1 MGGSYQKLLGNTV
14 IFAIGSF
21 SSKAL
26 VLLLMPL
33 YTRFLTDAQYGAA
46 DLITTTSNLLAPFI
60 MLSVNEAIIRFGMD
74 KNENKNQVFS
84 IGLSTLLT
92 GFALFCLL
100 APLMLRIR
108 MLSSYTLLIYLY
120 VFAASLKG
128 VTAQFVRSIGL
139 IKLYAFDGFLS
150 TVTTVVLN
158 VVFLVSFSWG
168 AAGYVL
174 SIILSNLISV
184 IFLFAVA
191 HLKQYVHLRGIDKK
205 LRRAMLRYSIPLI
218 PTTMFWWITTAS
230 DRYFVTW
237 YHGEAANGLYAAAHK
252 LPAILTLVSLV
263 FYQAWQISA
272 VSEAGSGVKTTRFY
286 NRIYEYYS
294 SLLFLAASGI
304 ILICRPFTAIWLS
317 EAFYD
322 SWRFVPFLT
331 TAEVFST
338 LITFLGSFYMVT
350 KRNATVPLA
359 VAVGAGMNIG
369 LNYLFV
375 PTYGALG
382 AAGATVASYSVAF
395 LCRGIDVR
403 RVVKLRLRPVRSA
416 LSLLLLICQSGLL
429 LLEVGPGF
437 LLTQLIF
444 FLLMLLLHL
453 RSILRMLV
461 SLLGRKTSKIKSPFK
476 EKAHA
481 FKKTPAAPTAVEVD
495 SFGLPITDSSTDR
508 PFVSS
513 DLPKELP
520 VADWADDFPTA
531 SLPTKEVDAPP
542 FGPDPPWSFDLNFDA
557 PADEKAD
564 TAIDFESLPQWTPA
578 FQTHRQPDWA
588 NLGEEQPLA
597 FTVDAWNQPFEANR
611 IPSLEKEPHA
621 RLKAMINGRPVTKI
635 LSDIQKSPP
644 TAPLASSPSVAL
656 PDDEA
661 DLLQPEDLRRIF
673 LDGENLKDKN
683 ALQEEP

>member
-1 MGGSYQKLLGNTV
+1 MGGSYHKLLGNTV

-33 YTRFLTDAQYGAA
+33 YTRYLTDAQYGAA
-46 DLITTTSNLLAPFI
+46 DLMTTTSNLLVPFI

-74 KNENKNQVFS
+74 KNENKSQVFS
-84 IGLSTLLT
+84 IGLSTLMT

-108 MLSSYTLLIYLY
+108 ILSSYTLLIYLY

-184 IFLFAVA
+184 MFLFAVA
-191 HLKQYVHLRGIDKK
+191 HLKQFVCLRGIDKK
-205 LRRAMLRYSIPLI
+205 LRKAMLRYSIPLI
-218 PTTMFWWITTAS
+218 PTTMFWWITMAS

-252 LPAILTLVSLV
+252 LPAVLTLVSLV

-272 VSEAGSGVKTTRFY
+272 ISESGGGVKTTRFY

-304 ILICRPFTAIWLS
+304 ILVCRPFTAIWLS

-338 LITFLGSFYMVT
+338 LITFLGTFYMVT

-369 LNYLFV
+369 LNFLFV

-382 AAGATVASYSVAF
+382 AAGATVLSYSVAF
-395 LCRGIDVR
+395 VCRGIDVR

-416 LSLLLLICQSGLL
+416 LSLLLLLCQSGLL
-429 LLEVGPGF
+429 LLDVGPGF

-453 RSILRMLV
+453 RSVLRMMM
-461 SLLGRKTSKIKSPFK
+461 SLLGRKYPKKPSPFK
-476 EKAHA
+476 EKAQA
-481 FKKTPAAPTAVEVD
+481 FNKIPDEPTSVED
-495 SFGLPITDSSTDR
+495 ETFGDR
-508 PFVSS
+508 
-513 DLPKELP
+513 
-520 VADWADDFPTA
+520 
-531 SLPTKEVDAPP
+531 
-542 FGPDPPWSFDLNFDA
+542 
-557 PADEKAD
+557 
-564 TAIDFESLPQWTPA
+564 
-578 FQTHRQPDWA
+578 
-588 NLGEEQPLA
+588 
-597 FTVDAWNQPFEANR
+597 
-611 IPSLEKEPHA
+611 
-621 RLKAMINGRPVTKI
+621 
-635 LSDIQKSPP
+635 KSVVEGK
-644 TAPLASSPSVAL
+644 SV
-656 PDDEA
+656 
-661 DLLQPEDLRRIF
+661 
-673 LDGENLKDKN
+673 
-683 ALQEEP
+683 

>member
-1 MGGSYQKLLGNTV
+1 
-14 IFAIGSF
+14 
-21 SSKAL
+21 
-26 VLLLMPL
+26 
-33 YTRFLTDAQYGAA
+33 
-46 DLITTTSNLLAPFI
+46 

-74 KNENKNQVFS
+74 KNEDKSQVFS

-100 APLMLRIR
+100 VPLMLRIR
-108 MLSSYTLLIYLY
+108 ILSSYTLLIYLY

-128 VTAQFVRSIGL
+128 VTAQFVRSVGL

-150 TVTTVVLN
+150 TVTTIVLN

-168 AAGYVL
+168 ATGYVL

-184 IFLFAVA
+184 IFLFAIA
-191 HLKQYVHLRGIDKK
+191 NLKQFVCLRGIDKK

-218 PTTMFWWITTAS
+218 PTTMFWWITMAS

-237 YHGEAANGLYAAAHK
+237 YHGEGANGLYAAAHK
-252 LPAILTLVSLV
+252 LPAVLTLVSLV

-272 VSEAGSGVKTTRFY
+272 ISEAGGGIKTSRFY

-304 ILICRPFTAIWLS
+304 ILVCRPFTAIWLS
-317 EAFYD
+317 QDFYD
-322 SWRFVPFLT
+322 SWRYVPFLT

-359 VAVGAGMNIG
+359 IAVGAGINIG

-382 AAGATVASYSVAF
+382 AAGATVVSYSIAF
-395 LCRGIDVR
+395 LCRGVDVR
-403 RVVKLRLRPVRSA
+403 RVVKIRLRPVRSA
-416 LSLLLLICQSGLL
+416 LSLLLLLLQSALL
-429 LLEVGPGF
+429 LSEVGPGF

-453 RSILRMLV
+453 RSVLRMLM
-461 SLLGRKTSKIKSPFK
+461 SLLGRQLSKTPSPFK
-476 EKAHA
+476 GKSHVSHKAPDNPSSDDEA
-481 FKKTPAAPTAVEVD
+481 
-495 SFGLPITDSSTDR
+495 SFNSPIKDSSTDR
-508 PFVSS
+508 PIDSS
-513 DLPKELP
+513 DLQEDLQSI
-520 VADWADDFPTA
+520 DWTDDFPTA
-531 SLPTKEVDAPP
+531 SSSSTTVDAPP
-542 FGPDPPWSFDLNFDA
+542 FGPDPPWSFDFNNDA
-557 PADEKAD
+557 SVDEKSD
-564 TAIDFESLPQWTPA
+564 TAIDFDSLPQWTPA
-578 FQTHRQPDWA
+578 FQHNRQPDWA
-588 NLGEEQPLA
+588 NLGEEQLPS
-597 FTVDAWNQPFEANR
+597 FTVDAWNQPYEAER
-611 IPSLEKEPHA
+611 IPSLQKEPHA
-621 RLKAMINGRPVTKI
+621 RLKAMINGRPVTKT

-644 TAPLASSPSVAL
+644 SATQSELPSSAL

-661 DLLQPEDLRRIF
+661 DLIQPEDLRRRF
-673 LDGENLKDKN
+673 LDEENSIDGN
-683 ALQEEP
+683 AEQEEP